1 MKTIANQKEEIVFQ
15 VALHAVIMVLAFT
28 QGLGLG
34 WFTYRAEPSM
44 IVKGHTGKLE
54 MNRKFGRC
62 LL

>member
-44 IVKGHTGKLE
+44 IVKAILE
-54 MNRKFGRC
+54 NWR
-62 LL
+62 

>member
-44 IVKGHTGKLE
+44 IVKTILE
-54 MNRKFGRC
+54 NWR
-62 LL
+62 